1 MKTKLPQYWGIQCMH
16 NAPVSTMTFQ
26 ADFKVKQARSSCHS
40 HVGQLKAAGHK
51 AQQSGCSN
59 TSRHVLQTCQIWPSL
74 VISTSTSG
82 ADDVLSSRHSTHPS
96 RHSQPL
102 LPHMA
107 CMHWLPQGPAAQSIC
122 PCKPCHAPPLHRQ
135 LDCVCGDGWWLD
147 RTSATHTHTHSPTPT
162 HPLQPASQPAHT
174 PLNHFRHGRAC
185 TCGTHARA
193 RSAPARPAAACH
205 ACTSPT
211 PGSFPGNLNPP
222 WPKPHPRPRSAL
234 RASVRAKSQVAIKQ
248 LSNSISIALW
258 ISQLSLHTPTP
269 LLPSLPP
276 SSHHLSCKAQQMVS
290 ATRRTSAESS

>member
-135 LDCVCGDGWWLD
+135 LDCAEVAMAGGWSPH
-147 RTSATHTHTHSPTPT
+147 SAHTHTHTQPNTHTPS
-162 HPLQPASQPAHT
+162 PASQPASPHT
-174 PLNHFRHGRAC
+174 FEPFQAWQGMHVRHTRPSQVSPSTASSSLPRM
-185 TCGTHARA
+185 HIPYPRKLP
-193 RSAPARPAAACH
+193 RQPQPPPAKTPPTTTLRP
-205 ACTSPT
+205 TRQ
-211 PGSFPGNLNPP
+211 
-222 WPKPHPRPRSAL
+222 RPRQV
-234 RASVRAKSQVAIKQ
+234 ASRNKAIKQ
-248 LSNSISIALW
+248 
-258 ISQLSLHTPTP
+258 
-269 LLPSLPP
+269 
-276 SSHHLSCKAQQMVS
+276 
-290 ATRRTSAESS
+290 